1 MLKSLSFKMIAS
13 FITVTVL
20 VVSITSAL
28 FLFLF
33 SQYAQ
38 KEKEATLY
46 SCAENLA
53 EFISQ
58 QDILNKDYPSDSF
71 PDFSN
76 LVGGLIDSTIW
87 IMKNDGLF
95 ISLKSSKWPVSITQF
110 TNEEAKL
117 IKKALNNGESFIT
130 TGFTG
135 NFDKKTLTAVVPIFS
150 QVSALQQPEVLGVVF
165 LNSPKEIVNN
175 LFHSAQALL
184 FSSIV
189 VAFCAA
195 IATAIMLSFRITKP
209 LKEVTET
216 ASQLAKGNYK
226 VRLIPPDT
234 TEFKELSYSL
244 NHMAQSLDRT
254 ITNLYEEKQKLDN
267 IINNISDGLAA
278 FDINMRLTKYNTALL
293 KLCKDGQFE
302 DPQVRDMIL
311 NTMQTGKVQTLI
323 LQGSE
328 ILKFKASRITNNDLV
343 EGAVVIVQDIS
354 QQERLE
360 KLRNEFMANVSHEFR
375 TPLSI
380 IKGSA
385 ELLAD
390 DALDTEEDKHRYYD
404 RIMTEA
410 TALEHLVR
418 DLLDQSKLKAG
429 RIELKIGLMNTED
442 LLDDIVEKMKPIAG
456 NKNIN
461 LEFIPCGAPDV
472 AGDYDRLRQVSII
485 FIDNAIKFTPEGG
498 TITVSTR
505 YDDDYVYMA
514 FKDTGMGIAEKDLP
528 YVFERF
534 YKVDKA
540 RGGSET
546 GSGLG
551 LSIAWQIADL
561 HKGTITV
568 DSTLGEGTTFTAIIP
583 VWKD

>member
-33 SQYAQ
+33 SQYAYM
-38 KEKEATLY
+38 EKKSTLQ
-46 SCAENLA
+46 SCAENIA

-58 QDILNKDYPSDSF
+58 QDLLNIDYKSDSF

-76 LVGGLIDSTIW
+76 LMGGLIDSSIW
-87 IMKNDGLF
+87 IMKSDGLF
-95 ISLKSSKWPVSITQF
+95 IPLKSSKWPVSITQLS
-110 TNEEAKL
+110 NEDKNV
-117 IKKALNNGESFIT
+117 IDKALENRESFVT
-130 TGFTG
+130 TKLSDNFKETTFT
-135 NFDKKTLTAVVPIFS
+135 AIVPIYS
-150 QVSALQQPEVLGVVF
+150 QVTSLQTPEVLGVVF
-165 LNSPKEIVNN
+165 LNSPKEIVNP
-175 LFHSAQALL
+175 LFYSAKALL
-184 FSSIV
+184 F
-189 VAFCAA
+189 VAVAMALCAT
-195 IATAIMLSFRITKP
+195 IATATMLTLRITKP
-209 LKEVTET
+209 LKEVSEAAT
-216 ASQLAKGNYK
+216 QLSKGNFSA
-226 VRLIPPDT
+226 RITPPDT
-234 TEFKELSYSL
+234 TELKELAYSL
-244 NHMAQSLDRT
+244 NHLAQNLDRT
-254 ITNLYEEKQKLDN
+254 ITNLYDEKQKLDN

-278 FDINMRLTKYNTALL
+278 FDTNMRLTKYNTALL
-293 KLCKDGQFE
+293 KLCKDNQFE

-311 NTMQTGKVQTLI
+311 NVMQTGKLQTLI
-323 LQGSE
+323 LQGPE
-328 ILKFKASRITNNDLV
+328 ILKFKASRIKNNEII

-429 RIELKIGLMNTED
+429 RIELKIHLMNAED
-442 LLDDIVEKMKPIAG
+442 LLEDIVEKMKPIAG

-461 LEFIPCGAPDV
+461 LEFIPSGAPDV
-472 AGDYDRLRQVSII
+472 AGDYDRLRQISII

-505 YDDDYVYMA
+505 FDDDYVYMS
-514 FKDTGMGIAEKDLP
+514 FKDTGMGIAEEDLP
-528 YVFERF
+528 FVFERF

-568 DSTLGEGTTFTAIIP
+568 DSVLGEGTTFTAIIP
-583 VWKD
+583 IWKD

>member
-46 SCAENLA
+46 SCAENIA

-58 QDILNKDYPSDSF
+58 QDILNTDYKTDSF

-76 LVGGLIDSTIW
+76 LVGGLIDSSVW
-87 IMKNDGLF
+87 IMKDDGLF
-95 ISLKSSKWPVSITQF
+95 IPVKSSKWPVSITQF
-110 TNEEAKL
+110 TDEEEKI

-130 TGFTG
+130 TEFSG

-150 QVSALQQPEVLGVVF
+150 QVNSLQKPEVLGVVF

-175 LFHSAQALL
+175 LFYSAQALL
-184 FSSIV
+184 FIAIV
-189 VAFCAA
+189 VALCAA
-195 IATAIMLSFRITKP
+195 IATAIMLSLRITKP
-209 LKEVTET
+209 LKEVTDA
-216 ASQLAKGNYK
+216 ASQLARGNYK
-226 VRLIPPDT
+226 VRLTPPDT
-234 TEFKELSYSL
+234 TEFKELAYSL

-278 FDINMRLTKYNTALL
+278 FDTNMRLTKYNTALL
-293 KLCKDGQFE
+293 KLCKDNQFE
-302 DPQVRDMIL
+302 EPQVRDMIL
-311 NTMQTGKVQTLI
+311 HVMQTGKEQTLI

-328 ILKFKASRITNNDLV
+328 ILKFKASMIKNNDIA

-429 RIELKIGLMNTED
+429 RIELKIGLMNAED

-456 NKNIN
+456 NKNIK
-461 LEFIPCGAPDV
+461 LEFRPSGAPDV

-505 YDDDYVYMA
+505 YDDDYVYMS

-528 YVFERF
+528 FVFERF

-583 VWKD
+583 IWKD

>member
-1 MLKSLSFKMIAS
+1 MLKSLSSKMLAS

-33 SQYAQ
+33 SQYAY
-38 KEKEATLY
+38 KEKESSVY
-46 SCAENLA
+46 SYANNIA

-58 QDILNKDYPSDSF
+58 QDVLYKEYPTGSF

-76 LVGGLIDSTIW
+76 LVGGLLDSHIW
-87 IMKNDGLF
+87 IMKEDGLF
-95 ISLKSSKWPVSITQF
+95 IPTKSSKWPVSITQLTDKERDIINTVMESEEAIV
-110 TNEEAKL
+110 TNEF
-117 IKKALNNGESFIT
+117 SR
-130 TGFTG
+130 
-135 NFDKKTLTAVVPIFS
+135 NFSEKMITAVVPVLS
-150 QVSALQQPEVLGVVF
+150 QVSSLERPEVIGVLF
-165 LNSPKEIVNN
+165 LTSPRNITNT
-175 LFHSAQALL
+175 FFDSAKALL
-184 FSSIV
+184 FI
-189 VAFCAA
+189 A
-195 IATAIMLSFRITKP
+195 IAIALCATVATSIMLSLKIIKP
-209 LKEVTET
+209 ISEVSET
-216 ASQLAKGNYK
+216 ATQLARGNYK
-226 VRLIPPDT
+226 VRIEPPDT
-234 TEFKELSYSL
+234 TELKALAFSL
-244 NHMAQSLDRT
+244 NHLAQNLDRT
-254 ITNLYEEKQKLDN
+254 VTNLYEEKDKSDN

-278 FDINMRLTKYNTALL
+278 FDTHMRLTKYNGALL
-293 KLCKDGQFE
+293 KLCKDNQFE

-311 NTMQTGKVQTLI
+311 NVMQTGKLQTLI
-323 LQGSE
+323 LNGTDV
-328 ILKFKASRITNNDLV
+328 LKFKASRIMNNDSV

-354 QQERLE
+354 QQEHLE

-385 ELLAD
+385 ELLED
-390 DALDTEEDKHRYYD
+390 DALDTEEDKHRYYS

-410 TALEHLVR
+410 TALERLVR

-429 RIELKIGLMNTED
+429 KITLNTCMMDAED
-442 LLDDIVEKMKPIAG
+442 LLADIVEKMKPIAG
-456 NKNIN
+456 NKGIK
-461 LEFIPCGAPDV
+461 LEFDPCGAPEV
-472 AGDYDRLRQVSII
+472 EGDYDRLRQVSII

-505 YDDDYVYMA
+505 YDDDYIYMS
-514 FKDTGMGIAEKDLP
+514 FKDTGMGIAKDDIP
-528 YVFERF
+528 FVFERF

-561 HKGTITV
+561 HHGTITV
-568 DSTLGEGTTFTAIIP
+568 DSELGEGTTFTAIIP
-583 VWKD
+583 LWKD

>member
-46 SCAENLA
+46 SCAENIA

-58 QDILNKDYPSDSF
+58 QDILNKDYKSDSF

-76 LVGGLIDSTIW
+76 LVGGLIDSSVW

-95 ISLKSSKWPVSITQF
+95 IPVKSSKWPVSITQF
-110 TNEEAKL
+110 TDEEEKI

-130 TGFTG
+130 TDFSE

-150 QVSALQQPEVLGVVF
+150 QVNSLQKPEVLGVVF

-175 LFHSAQALL
+175 LFYSAQALL
-184 FSSIV
+184 FIAIV
-189 VAFCAA
+189 VALCAA
-195 IATAIMLSFRITKP
+195 IATAIMLSLRITKP
-209 LKEVTET
+209 LKEVTDT
-216 ASQLAKGNYK
+216 ASQLARGNYK
-226 VRLIPPDT
+226 VRLTPPDT
-234 TEFKELSYSL
+234 TEFKELTYSL

-267 IINNISDGLAA
+267 IINNVSDGLAA
-278 FDINMRLTKYNTALL
+278 FDTNMRLTKYNTALL
-293 KLCKDGQFE
+293 KLCKDNQFE

-311 NTMQTGKVQTLI
+311 NVMQTGKLQTTI

-328 ILKFKASRITNNDLV
+328 ILKFKASRIKNNDIV

-429 RIELKIGLMNTED
+429 RIELKIGLMNAED
-442 LLDDIVEKMKPIAG
+442 LLEDIVEKMKPIAG
-456 NKNIN
+456 NKNIK

-505 YDDDYVYMA
+505 YDDDYVYMS